1 MNLYESIDLIE
12 VLWKRDTIAF
22 VTVAVSEE
30 REWDPDAANI
40 HSNKRNKVSGDW

>member
-1 MNLYESIDLIE
+1 
-12 VLWKRDTIAF
+12 

-40 HSNKRNKVSGDW
+40 YSNKHNTIQAKLMNADTSREGKLN